1 MRLFVVFLF
10 LSVGGAA
17 AQEVPISVYGL
28 GNKSCGAFIA
38 AVQGLGPGETRT
50 GRDLYSLNALFD
62 QYALGY
68 ITASNA
74 LAGNPVNGVDLP
86 GIDLALR
93 HYCENNPTNNFVT
106 AVEKFIRSERN
117 RRAR

>member
-1 MRLFVVFLF
+1 MRRFIAVLFLF
-10 LSVGGAA
+10 IGSAT
-17 AQEVPISVYGL
+17 AQEVPISIYGL

-38 AVQGLGPGETRT
+38 ATQGLGPGETRK
-50 GRDLYSLNALFD
+50 GHDLYSLNALFN

-74 LAGNPVNGVDLP
+74 LAGNPVNNVDLA

-93 HYCENNPTNNFVT
+93 RYCESNPTENFVT
-106 AVEKFIRSERN
+106 AVEKFIRAERH
-117 RRAR
+117 RREG

>member
-1 MRLFVVFLF
+1 MRLLVILLF
-10 LSVGGAA
+10 LLIGSAA
-17 AQEVPISVYGL
+17 AEEVPISVYGL

-38 AVQGLGPGETRT
+38 ATQGLGPGETRT
-50 GRDLYSLNALFD
+50 GHDLYSLNSLFN

-93 HYCENNPTNNFVT
+93 RYCENNPTDNFVT
-106 AVEKFIRSERN
+106 AVENFIRSERN
-117 RRAR
+117 RRAH